1 MNTALPALAGALLVV
16 WGLAS
21 VQAEESQPPTVE
33 IVSKQ
38 LNEARNFLLPEVG
51 STVYRFTQDD
61 ITNLPLGDATPFNQ
75 LLLQAP
81 GVVQDSF
88 GQLHVRGDHAD
99 LQYRINGVII
109 PESISG
115 FGQALDTRF
124 FDSVNLITGA
134 LPAQYGYRTAGVVD
148 IHTKTGALN
157 TGGNASLTVGSFWTI
172 NPSVEYGGTS
182 DRLDYYVTA
191 QYLYDQIGIENPT
204 NSYYPIHDN
213 TSQGK
218 AFAYASYL
226 LSNTSRVSFF
236 LGSSNSYFQVPN
248 SPGVPPAYSLDGT
261 VDSSGNIV
269 PTPFNS
275 ADLNETQRELT
286 YYGVA
291 AYQDKP
297 SGLFDYQVAL
307 FSRYTSTNFFPDL
320 YGDLTFNGVASDVFQ
335 SSWNSG
341 VQADGA
347 YRLTDVHTLRGGFNF
362 SIENAINN
370 NTSYVFPG
378 QPGAQTPGQGPF
390 PIVQDAGKVAYLY
403 GIYIQDE
410 WRPTQVLT
418 VNFGVR
424 ADLMNA
430 YVNAGQIS
438 PRIGMVY
445 EFSPQTSMHA
455 GYARYFTPPPTELI
469 TTANVNA
476 FANTTN
482 SPEVFTNDPVQPE
495 RSNYFDIGVVTSP
508 VRGWTVGLDGYYKRA
523 SELLDLG
530 QFGTAL
536 VFSPFNYQEGR
547 VYGVELTNGW
557 RSGPWDAY
565 LNLAWQQ
572 AQGKN
577 INSSQFFF
585 GADELQYIASH
596 WIYLDHDQTLTG
608 SAGVSY
614 TWQKTTFTGNLLYG
628 SGLRTDSPE
637 GVPNGAHVPGYVTV
651 NVAAFRPFSLGQTL
665 GEFTGRLSIVNL
677 FNKSYQ
683 IRNGSGVGVLAS
695 QYGQPFSVYATVSKA
710 FR

>member
-1 MNTALPALAGALLVV
+1 MKDTFALMTGAMLLAVGAFPAGAQE
-16 WGLAS
+16 A
-21 VQAEESQPPTVE
+21 QPPTVE
-33 IVSKQ
+33 IISKQ
-38 LNEARNFLLPEVG
+38 LNEARNFLLPETG

-61 ITNLPLGDATPFNQ
+61 ITDLPLGEATPFNQ

-115 FGQALDTRF
+115 FGQTLDTRF
-124 FDSVNLITGA
+124 FDSVNLLTGA

-148 IHTKTGALN
+148 IHTKTGAL
-157 TGGNASLTVGSFWTI
+157 TQGGDASLTVGSFWTV
-172 NPSVEYGGTS
+172 NPSLEYGGTS
-182 DRLDYYVTA
+182 GPVDYYVTG
-191 QYLYDQIGIENPT
+191 QFLYNQIGIENPT
-204 NSYYPIHDN
+204 SSYYPIHDD

-218 AFAYASYL
+218 GFGYVSYL
-226 LSNTSRVSFF
+226 LSNTSRMSFF
-236 LGSSNSYFQVPN
+236 FGSSNSYFQVPN
-248 SPGVPPAYSLDGT
+248 SPGVPPAYSLDGS
-261 VDSSGNIV
+261 VDASGNIV
-269 PTPFNS
+269 PTSFNS
-275 ADLNETQRELT
+275 SNLDETQRELT
-286 YYGVA
+286 YYGVV

-297 SGLFDYQVAL
+297 SGYFDYQVAL
-307 FSRYTSTNFFPDL
+307 FSRYTQTQFFPD
-320 YGDLTFNGVASDVFQ
+320 YQGDLTFNGVATNLYQ
-335 SSWNSG
+335 SSWQTG

-347 YRLTDVHTLRGGFNF
+347 YRLTDVHTLRGGFNY
-362 SIENAINN
+362 SLENAIND

-378 QPGAQTPGQGPF
+378 QPGAQTPGQGSF

-403 GIYIQDE
+403 GLYIQDE
-410 WRPTQVLT
+410 WKPTQVLT
-418 VNFGVR
+418 INFGLR

-430 YVNAGQIS
+430 YVDASQLS

-455 GYARYFTPPPTELI
+455 GYARYFTPPPTELVSQ
-469 TTANVNA
+469 ANVNA

-508 VRGWTVGLDGYYKRA
+508 VRGWTVGLDGYYKKA
-523 SELLDLG
+523 NELLDLG

-536 VFSPFNYQEGR
+536 IFSPFNYQEGR
-547 VYGVELTNGW
+547 VYGVELTNTW

-565 LNLAWQQ
+565 VNLAWQQ

-577 INSSQFFF
+577 INSAQFFF
-585 GADELQYIASH
+585 GADELQYISTH

-614 TWQKTTFTGNLLYG
+614 KWQKTTFTANLLYG
-628 SGLRTDSPE
+628 SGLRTDSAE
-637 GVPNGAHVPGYVTV
+637 GVPNGDHVAAYTTV
-651 NVAAFRPFSLGQTL
+651 NIAAFRPFNLGQTL
-665 GEFTGRLSIVNL
+665 GEFTGRLSIINL
-677 FNKSYQ
+677 FDRTYQ

-695 QYGQPFSVYATVSKA
+695 QYGQPFSVYATISKA
-710 FR
+710 FK

>member
-1 MNTALPALAGALLVV
+1 MKTTFLLAAGGLLAALCSLAAY
-16 WGLAS
+16 
-21 VQAEESQPPTVE
+21 AEEVQPQEAQTQTVE
-33 IVSKQ
+33 IVAKK
-38 LNEARNFLLPEVG
+38 LNEARNFMLPETG

-61 ITNLPLGDATPFNQ
+61 ITDLPLGEATPFNQ

-115 FGQALDTRF
+115 FGQTLDTRF
-124 FDSVNLITGA
+124 FDSVNLLTGA

-148 IHTKTGALN
+148 IHTKTGAL
-157 TGGNASLTVGSFWTI
+157 TQGGNASLTVGSFWTV

-182 DRLDYYVTA
+182 DRVDYYITG
-191 QYLYDQIGIENPT
+191 QFLYNQIGIENPT
-204 NSYYPIHDN
+204 NSYYPIHDD

-218 AFAYASYL
+218 GFAYVSYL

-236 LGSSNSYFQVPN
+236 FGSSNSYFQIPN
-248 SPGVPPAYSLDGT
+248 SPGVAPAYSLDGSAT
-261 VDSSGNIV
+261 
-269 PTPFNS
+269 PTPFDS
-275 ADLNETQRELT
+275 ANLDETQRELT
-286 YYGVA
+286 YYSVV

-297 SGLFDYQVAL
+297 SGDLDYQVAL
-307 FSRYTSTNFFPDL
+307 FSRYTQTQFFPDHQ
-320 YGDLTFNGVASDVFQ
+320 GDLTFNGVASNVYQ
-335 SSWNSG
+335 SSWNTG

-347 YRLTDVHTLRGGFNF
+347 YRLTDVHTLRAGFNY
-362 SIENAINN
+362 SIENAINDA
-370 NTSYVFPG
+370 TSFVFPG

-403 GIYIQDE
+403 GLYIQDE
-410 WRPTQVLT
+410 WKPTQVLT
-418 VNFGVR
+418 INFGLR
-424 ADLMNA
+424 ADLLNA
-430 YVNAGQIS
+430 YVNGSQLS

-455 GYARYFTPPPTELI
+455 GYARYFTPPPTELVSQ
-469 TTANVNA
+469 ANVNA

-482 SPEVFTNDPVQPE
+482 SPEVFTNSQVQPE
-495 RSNYFDIGVVTSP
+495 RSNYFDIGVNTSP
-508 VRGWTVGLDGYYKRA
+508 VRGWTVGLDGYYKKA
-523 SELLDLG
+523 NELLDLG

-536 VFSPFNYQEGR
+536 IFSPFNYQQGR
-547 VYGVELTNGW
+547 VYGVELTNAW

-565 LNLAWQQ
+565 VNLAWQQ

-585 GADELQYIASH
+585 GANELNYISTH

-614 TWQKTTFTGNLLYG
+614 KWQKTTFTANLLYG
-628 SGLRTDSPE
+628 SGLRTTGAD
-637 GVPNGAHVPGYVTV
+637 GVPNGDHVPGYATV
-651 NVAAFRPFSLGQTL
+651 NVAAFRPFNLGQTL
-665 GEFTGRLSIVNL
+665 GEFTGRLSIINL
-677 FNKSYQ
+677 FDRTYQ
-683 IRNGSGVGVLAS
+683 IRNGNGVGVQAS
-695 QYGQPFSVYATVSKA
+695 QFGQPFSVYATVSKA